1 MKNQIIHTLIVSA
14 AILGAGFVIGKIVK
28 DKPQPVTEA
37 KQAPAP
43 KQTEPETP
51 KVNPNIVKPTSTEIQ
66 KSKYKLIAENIEL
79 KERMEEINANYK
91 ALEQRTKHRMSQ
103 LEHHAESNRKQNRNL
118 IDSLAVKREE
128 AERMKKEAE
137 VQKKM
142 YLSRFASLVNVMK
155 ENNELREWKKVAEAA
170 GLKLPK
176 GPVTKPDY
184 VRPPQIHPS
193 IHPHPRKLIDPNTGV
208 PIPDSSKGKLVPWL
222 EVAGPV
228 NAGRVSRHPKSGL
241 PINRPVPINN
251 PALAES
257 LRQYRKAI
265 DAAKNRKAI
274 EAAKREKK

>member
-118 IDSLAVKREE
+118 IDSLTVKREE

-184 VRPPQIHPS
+184 VRPPQFERPL
-193 IHPHPRKLIDPNTGV
+193 PRNSNTNIIYSPQNG
-208 PIPDSSKGKLVPWL
+208 
-222 EVAGPV
+222 
-228 NAGRVSRHPKSGL
+228 
-241 PINRPVPINN
+241 PVPINN

-257 LRQYRKAI
+257 LRQYRKAL
-265 DAAKNRKAI
+265 
-274 EAAKREKK
+274 EAAKSKKK

>member
-37 KQAPAP
+37 KPAPA
-43 KQTEPETP
+43 QTEPETP

-79 KERMEEINANYK
+79 KEQMEEINANYK

-155 ENNELREWKKVAEAA
+155 ENNELREWKKAAIAA

-184 VRPPQIHPS
+184 VRPPKNVRPAPVI
-193 IHPHPRKLIDPNTGV
+193 IDPNTGE
-208 PIPDSSKGKLVPWL
+208 PIPDPSKVKIVP
-222 EVAGPV
+222 P
-228 NAGRVSRHPKSGL
+228 VSRITS
-241 PINRPVPINN
+241 RPVPINN

-257 LRQYRKAI
+257 LRQYRKALE
-265 DAAKNRKAI
+265 AAKNRKAI
-274 EAAKREKK
+274 EASKREKK